1 MWLRGLAE
9 SGGCVRAGAGL
20 PSTAV
25 AGATLVTVVKR
36 REGQSSR
43 VEATCA
49 WLPESSREWLEQAVL
64 WPGVG

>member
-25 AGATLVTVVKR
+25 ADATLVTVVKR

-43 VEATCA
+43 VE
-49 WLPESSREWLEQAVL
+49 
-64 WPGVG
+64 G